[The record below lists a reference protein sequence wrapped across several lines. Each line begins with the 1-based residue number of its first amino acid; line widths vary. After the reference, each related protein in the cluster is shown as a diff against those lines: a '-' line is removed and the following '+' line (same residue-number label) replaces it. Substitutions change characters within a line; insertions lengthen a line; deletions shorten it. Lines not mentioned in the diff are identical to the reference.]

1 MPINYN
7 TVEHRTQSS
16 DQVSCGSTE
25 GVILPLKDRGEVDH
39 GWGMNSLEKEKMQYS
54 DERTVVGLS
63 RSFPFQLVIS
73 LRLQSAGSHVID
85 VLTFDAFSYPAD
97 LVKDST

>member
-39 GWGMNSLEKEKMQYS
+39 GWGMNSIKSPKGGSLSVGTRGTCASALE
-54 DERTVVGLS
+54 V
-63 RSFPFQLVIS
+63 
-73 LRLQSAGSHVID
+73 
-85 VLTFDAFSYPAD
+85 PAALD
-97 LVKDST
+97 T